1 MILEKNYPKSMKFIY
16 TDLLRVSKLSTN
28 AKFQHSI
35 SKVMPGRPKQPP
47 GHGFEYHYNN
57 LPVFSVS
64 KVKVRLT
71 HF

>member
-16 TDLLRVSKLSTN
+16 SDLLRVSKLSTN

-35 SKVMPGRPKQPP
+35 SKVMPGRPP

-57 LPVFSVS
+57 LSVFSVS